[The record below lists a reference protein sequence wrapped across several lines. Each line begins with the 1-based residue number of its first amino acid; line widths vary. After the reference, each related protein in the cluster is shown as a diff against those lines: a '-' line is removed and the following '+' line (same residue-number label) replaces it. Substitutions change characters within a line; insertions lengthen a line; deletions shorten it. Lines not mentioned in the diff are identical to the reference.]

1 MQFAYSK
8 IHPFEDRVLILMK
21 AHGHIVQLN
30 IERTFPSLAQI
41 PGTPVLPLPFL
52 YLQPLAH
59 DFVLHPYVYVCVS
72 HSVMSDSLQPH
83 GLAHQAL
90 LSMEFSWRE
99 YWSGLPFPSSG
110 YLPNPTMEHGFPA
123 LHADSLPSELPGKP
137 LHPYNLP
144 SSSFHKRGIVQYATF
159 ESYFTYHNACNIYL
173 YVSSL
178 FFFLLSVFKLR
189 HIWFTM

>member
-83 GLAHQAL
+83 GL
-90 LSMEFSWRE
+90 
-99 YWSGLPFPSSG
+99 
-110 YLPNPTMEHGFPA
+110 
-123 LHADSLPSELPGKP
+123 
-137 LHPYNLP
+137 
-144 SSSFHKRGIVQYATF
+144 
-159 ESYFTYHNACNIYL
+159 
-173 YVSSL
+173 
-178 FFFLLSVFKLR
+178 
-189 HIWFTM
+189 